1 MNLRLKRTPGI
12 YLVGFM
18 GSGKST
24 VGRLLAQR
32 LGWSFAD
39 IDEEIEAAEK
49 AAITDIFGTRGEAEF
64 RQIETRVLLAHIRK
78 IESGRPA
85 VIAVGGGAF
94 VQAANREAMLGSGV
108 AVWLDCPFETVQRRV
123 GSASHRPL
131 ARDPERFA
139 ALFRERKPIYALAD
153 IHVAVDC
160 DEPAPAVDAILSHPI
175 LR

>member
-24 VGRLLAQR
+24 VGKLLAQR

-39 IDEEIEAAEK
+39 IDEEIETAEK
-49 AAITDIFGTRGEAEF
+49 AAITDIFETRGESEF
-64 RQIETRVLLAHIRK
+64 RQIETRVLLTHIRK
-78 IESGRPA
+78 IEGGRPA
-85 VIAVGGGAF
+85 VVAVGGGAF
-94 VQAANREAMLGSGV
+94 VQPANREAMLGNGV

-123 GSASHRPL
+123 RVGSHRPL

-139 ALFRERKPIYALAD
+139 ALFQERRPIYALAD
-153 IHVAVDC
+153 IRVPVDC